1 MEKAKK
7 RGMIPAVAGCLA
19 VQLCAGILYV
29 WSVFR
34 QSAIDYFGWSSG
46 AVNLVSALMLFCFC
60 FGNLAGGAWQDRV
73 GPRRVAFVG
82 APLFGAG
89 VLLSSLWRPG
99 APIGLFYFSYCL
111 VAGFSSGLAYGPML
125 CCVQRWFP
133 GRRGFA
139 TGLAAS
145 AFGLSTVI
153 FAPLASRLLSA
164 VGLPAT
170 LRILGAVFL
179 AVGVGACLLIRVPEA
194 EASAAAEPD
203 GSLTP
208 GQAVRRLPFWL
219 LFLSCFL
226 YNGTWNMLTP
236 LIKSLGLERGLSA
249 GAATL
254 CVSLTG
260 LTNAAGRLL
269 MSSLSDRLG
278 RLRTLALLC
287 GVTLAAALGL
297 VAAGGGV
304 YFALVLLTAF
314 AFGGPAAINPA
325 ATTDFFGPRYTGTNY
340 GIIMLALGIS
350 SVAFNALSNAL
361 TAATGGYTATFL
373 VGAATALAAA
383 ATVALMAR
391 QLRRLKA

>member
-1 MEKAKK
+1 MK
-7 RGMIPAVAGCLA
+7 RKGKLPAVAGCLA

-34 QSAIDYFGWSSG
+34 QSAIDYFGWSAAS
-46 AVNLVSALMLFCFC
+46 VDLVSALMLFCFC

-82 APLFGAG
+82 VPLFGAG

-145 AFGLSTVI
+145 AFGLSTVV
-153 FAPLASRLLSA
+153 FAPLASRLLTA
-164 VGLPAT
+164 LGLPAT
-170 LRILGAVFL
+170 LRILGAAFL
-179 AVGVGACLLIRVPEA
+179 AVGVCACLLIRVPEEQPA
-194 EASAAAEPD
+194 AAAEPD

-236 LIKSLGLERGLSA
+236 LIKSLGLERGLTA

-260 LTNAAGRLL
+260 LANAAGRLL

-278 RLRTLALLC
+278 RLRTLTLLC
-287 GVTLAAALGL
+287 GATAAAALGL
-297 VAAGGGV
+297 IAAGGAA
-304 YFALVLLTAF
+304 YFGLVLLAAF

-325 ATTDFFGPRYTGTNY
+325 ATTDFFGPRYTGSNY

-350 SVAFNALSNAL
+350 SVTFNALSSAL
-361 TAATGGYTATFL
+361 RAATGGYTATFV
-373 VGAATALAAA
+373 VGAATAALAA
-383 ATVALMAR
+383 ATVAVMAKL
-391 QLRRLKA
+391 LRKAGK

>member
-1 MEKAKK
+1 MKK
-7 RGMIPAVAGCLA
+7 TNARGRLPAVAACLLL
-19 VQLCAGILYV
+19 QLCMGILYV

-34 QSAIDYFGWSSG
+34 QSTIDCFGWESG

-82 APLFGAG
+82 VPLFGAG
-89 VLLSSLWRPG
+89 ILLSSVWRPG
-99 APIGLFYFSYCL
+99 APVGCFYFSYCL
-111 VAGFSSGLAYGPML
+111 IAGFSSGLAYGPML

-133 GRRGFA
+133 ERRGFA

-145 AFGLSTVI
+145 AFGLSTVV
-153 FAPLASRLLSA
+153 FAPLVSRLLTA

-170 LRILGAVFL
+170 LRILGVVFL
-179 AVGVGACLLIRVPEA
+179 LVGICACLLIRVPEA
-194 EASAAAEPD
+194 KPGAAADTEV
-203 GSLTP
+203 SLTP
-208 GQAVRRLPFWL
+208 GQAMRTLPFWL

-249 GAATL
+249 GMATL

-297 VAAGGGV
+297 TAAGGSA
-304 YFALVLLTAF
+304 YFALVLLAAF
-314 AFGGPAAINPA
+314 AYGGPAAINPA
-325 ATTDFFGPRYTGTNY
+325 ATADFFGPRSAGTNY
-340 GIIMLALGIS
+340 GVIMLALGVS
-350 SVAFNALSNAL
+350 SVAFNALSSAL
-361 TAATGGYTATFL
+361 TAATGSYTATFL
-373 VGAATALAAA
+373 VGAATALGAAA
-383 ATVALMAR
+383 VVAVMAR
-391 QLRRLKA
+391 LLRKAGK